1 MICKNNRTNKTN
13 KTETNKIMQILIILL
28 GCHIA
33 HLLNGRIEA
42 AVELATNYSK
52 VDWLLSGGIKPN
64 TGNTITEAEQM
75 ATQISMNEP
84 AYSIEGEWN
93 YILDTEATNTAENFI
108 RARNIDLTKYDEI
121 YIATST
127 FHYERAAKIASL
139 IIEDSHKINWILADQ
154 KEKDSEYWEKIHIRN
169 VEADVRRALQM

>member
-1 MICKNNRTNKTN
+1 
-13 KTETNKIMQILIILL
+13 
-28 GCHIA
+28 
-33 HLLNGRIEA
+33 
-42 AVELATNYSK
+42 
-52 VDWLLSGGIKPN
+52 
-64 TGNTITEAEQM
+64 
-75 ATQISMNEP
+75 MNEP
-84 AYSIEGEWN
+84 AYSIEGRWN

-154 KEKDSEYWEKIHIRN
+154 KETDSEYWEKIHIRN